1 MTTAT
6 ATRRRQVRLVRLVE
20 RSRQGGG
27 HLVDR
32 DAGIIHGVSVMG
44 HGGISDNGRRYSPE
58 ALADLVRLAE
68 GAKVH
73 WNHPRRP
80 TDMRDSDDLIG
91 WLENVRRTPDGNVV
105 ADLHYLREHPKA
117 RRLAEAAERCPDLE
131 WGLSINADGEMGGRD
146 GRGREVVKRL
156 HELRG
161 ADVVTSPATNRNLFE
176 SDRRRGTMRYTE
188 QDSYGVGTP
197 GNGNGG
203 GGGGSWKECL
213 RDAIRELA
221 NGDEADHDRARQL
234 MELLADAAGGGDEV
248 EEEGDIDS
256 ANQAGADM
264 PMREQGDAGYALPE
278 RTGRGRGAAN
288 DRLESRQRRRGARS
302 NSRALTERRLAADVD
317 RFVEAITGGPARPL
331 SRFGL

>member
-6 ATRRRQVRLVRLVE
+6 ATRRRRPRLVRLVE
-20 RSRQGGG
+20 RSRQAGA
-27 HLVDR
+27 HLVDK
-32 DAGIIHGVSVMG
+32 DQGVIYGVSVMG
-44 HGGISDNGRRYSPE
+44 HGGVSDNGRRYSPE

-80 TDMRDSDDLIG
+80 ADMRDSDDLIG

-146 GRGREVVKRL
+146 GRGREVVQRL

-197 GNGNGG
+197 GNGGA
-203 GGGGSWKECL
+203 GGGSWKECL

-221 NGDEADHDRARQL
+221 NGDEADHEKAKRL
-234 MELLADAAGGGDEV
+234 MELLADANGEGEGV

-256 ANQAGADM
+256 ENQAGADM
-264 PMREQGDAGYALPE
+264 PMREQGDQGYAVPE
-278 RTGRGRGAAN
+278 KTGRGRGAAN
-288 DRLESRQRRRGARS
+288 DRLESRQRRRGVKSSGRQ
-302 NSRALTERRLAADVD
+302 LVERRLAADVD
-317 RFVEAITGGPARPL
+317 RFVEAITGSPPRVPD
-331 SRFGL
+331 RFGL

>member
-1 MTTAT
+1 MTTAA
-6 ATRRRQVRLVRLVE
+6 ATRRRRPRLVRLVE
-20 RSRQGGG
+20 RSRQAGT
-27 HLVDR
+27 HLVDK
-32 DAGIIHGVSVMG
+32 DQGVIYGVSVMG
-44 HGGISDNGRRYSPE
+44 RGGVSDNGRRYSPE

-80 TDMRDSDDLIG
+80 ADLRDSDDLIG

-146 GRGREVVKRL
+146 GHGREVVQRL

-188 QDSYGVGTP
+188 QDSYGVG
-197 GNGNGG
+197 NGNGA
-203 GGGGSWKECL
+203 GGGSWKECL

-221 NGDEADHDRARQL
+221 NGDEADHAKAAKL
-234 MELLADAAGGGDEV
+234 MELLADANGEGDEDV
-248 EEEGDIDS
+248 EEEGDIAG

-264 PMREQGDAGYALPE
+264 DVREQEAGYATPE
-278 RTGRGRGAAN
+278 KTGRGRGAAN

-302 NSRALTERRLAADVD
+302 NSQALTERRMARDVD
-317 RFVEAITGGPARPL
+317 EFVAAITGGPSRPL

>member
-6 ATRRRQVRLVRLVE
+6 ATRRRRVRLVRLVE

-32 DAGIIHGVSVMG
+32 DQGIIYGVSVMG
-44 HGGISDNGRRYSPE
+44 HGGVSDNGRRYSPE

-105 ADLHYLREHPKA
+105 ADLHYLTEHPKA

-131 WGLSINADGEMGGRD
+131 WGLSINADGEMAGRD
-146 GRGREVVKRL
+146 GRGREVVQRL

-197 GNGNGG
+197 GNGGA
-203 GGGGSWKECL
+203 GGGSWKECL

-221 NGDEADHDRARQL
+221 SGDEADHEKAKRL
-234 MELLADAAGGGDEV
+234 MELLADANGEGDEEDV
-248 EEEGDIDS
+248 EEEGNIDS
-256 ANQAGADM
+256 ENQAGADM
-264 PMREQGDAGYALPE
+264 DVREQDWGAEPE

-288 DRLESRQRRRGARS
+288 DRLESRQRRRGVRS
-302 NSRALTERRLAADVD
+302 NARALTERRLSSDLD